1 MNLNTEFELCAFVWC
16 QHTVVVVYMMHLD
29 PCIGDDCSD
38 MQNQLS
44 VGRKAIVHVRWI
56 IAVHPQGYIVRL
68 IASRRVLR
76 KQKVSSTLQEQ
87 PRDNTD

>member
-44 VGRKAIVHVRWI
+44 VGRKAICSCSLDNRCASTRVHCQAYSLKEGLKETKSV
-56 IAVHPQGYIVRL
+56 VYP
-68 IASRRVLR
+68 SRAA
-76 KQKVSSTLQEQ
+76 
-87 PRDNTD
+87 